1 MSKQPDR
8 GSITAIQPGDVV
20 IIGAFD
26 DIPEHRFLVDEVH
39 DDCVTGTALSG
50 PLSGCYGEPE
60 LEMILKVVSDS

>member
-1 MSKQPDR
+1 MSNQPDR
-8 GSITAIQPGDVV
+8 EGTTVIKPGDVV
-20 IIGAFD
+20 IIAAFD
-26 DIPEHRFLVDEVH
+26 DIPEHRFRVDEVH